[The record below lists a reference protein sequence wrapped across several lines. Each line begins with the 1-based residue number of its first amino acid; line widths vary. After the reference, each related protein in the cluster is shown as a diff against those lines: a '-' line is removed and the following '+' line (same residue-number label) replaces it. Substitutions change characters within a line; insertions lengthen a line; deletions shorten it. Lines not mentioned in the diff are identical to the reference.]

1 MESPISEAFDGLVEK
16 LMGWLDA
23 IIKSLPNLALAIIVM
38 LAAYFIANY
47 VSKFVSKIVSKRVS
61 QVSIVNIVAK
71 LTSVM
76 IVILGIFLALGILDL
91 SKTLTGLI
99 TGAGVLGL
107 VIGLALQGTLS
118 NTISGI
124 VISFRDKIRIGDWVE
139 THDFAGE
146 IIDINLNNF
155 VMKQTD
161 NNIVIIP
168 NKNILESPLKN
179 FTLTP
184 HIRCELNCGVG
195 YSSNLEFV
203 EKLTLETLEKTF
215 ERIDDSKPAEFFFTE
230 FGDSSINFRCRFW
243 IDGTKNVHKLKATNK
258 AIIAIKK
265 AFDAE
270 GINIPFP
277 IRTIDFSNNLKLDKQ
292 TNESEE

>member
-1 MESPISEAFDGLVEK
+1 MENEISEAFDGLVDK

-23 IIKSLPNLALAIIVM
+23 IIKSLPNVGLAILVM
-38 LAAYFIANY
+38 VTAYFVAKY
-47 VSKFVSKIVSKRVS
+47 TSRFVKKIVSKQVS
-61 QVSIVNIVAK
+61 QVSISNIIAK
-71 LTSVM
+71 LTAVM
-76 IVILGIFLALGILDL
+76 VVTLGIFLALGILDL

-139 THDFAGE
+139 THNFSGE

-179 FTLTP
+179 YSLTP
-184 HIRCELNCGVG
+184 HIRCELECGVG
-195 YSSNLEFV
+195 YKSDLEFV
-203 EKLTLETLEKTF
+203 EKLTLETLSKTF
-215 ERIDDSKPAEFFFTE
+215 EPIDDSKPPEFYFTE
-230 FGDSSINFRCRFW
+230 FGDSSINFKCRFW
-243 IDGTKNVHKLKATNK
+243 VDGTRNAHKLKATNK
-258 AIIAIKK
+258 AMIAIKK

-277 IRTIDFSNNLKLDKQ
+277 IRTLQFDNGLNIQKPV
-292 TNESEE
+292 SE